1 MPSAAHA
8 FSRRRIAGVRA
19 PRRSDPL
26 IPAAMHQCGHDVLKH
41 HPVADPAAM
50 AAQRVSGVKW
60 RALPADQRAELA
72 PDRLQQA

>member
-1 MPSAAHA
+1 
-8 FSRRRIAGVRA
+8 
-19 PRRSDPL
+19 
-26 IPAAMHQCGHDVLKH
+26 MHQCGHDVLKH

-50 AAQRVSGVKW
+50 AAQRVKGVKR